1 MRLKKWSEAE
11 RFHRAA
17 LEAEPTHVGAHIS
30 FGTMLARNVSV
41 VSWCRVWWVDANF
54 TFSFRF
60 CNIQSSRS
68 SEAEQY
74 FKRAIRLAPLDSSV
88 HHHYGNFSSP
98 STALKHLHIMEKKS
112 EFLIWWIIN
121 FPFPHHPHNS
131 WVPHINLETRRSL
144 REPGAGGRVVAKRLP
159 ISHRRCDV
167 APDARPEARVGEVVS
182 SGEHATH
189 ASAITTTEHK
199 FPICRRWIYDRT
211 MPARTPISARFSI
224 CSVGHNRRRWAIKPH
239 LISSPA
245 IRRPSAIWRNWE
257 PPRTHES
264 DTTRHNTS
272 WRIYDY
278 GVIIIHHLIFFYIIC
293 RFQTHHRRRRNTSRS
308 SQTGSFVNIWCNVIW
323 CLRSEAVVLFF
334 ISLRFLR
341 VIM

>member
-88 HHHYGNFSSP
+88 HHHYGNFSSH

-121 FPFPHHPHNS
+121 FPFPHHPLTAEFLTSISRHEEACESRVRAAELSPNDYQL
-131 WVPHINLETRRSL
+131 VTAAATSL
-144 REPGAGGRVVAKRLP
+144 RMLDRKHESEKWYRQVSTRLTQVQSQRPNTNSQFAGGKF
-159 ISHRRCDV
+159 
-167 APDARPEARVGEVVS
+167 
-182 SGEHATH
+182 
-189 ASAITTTEHK
+189 TTERCPRAHQS
-199 FPICRRWIYDRT
+199 RRDS
-211 MPARTPISARFSI
+211 PSAR
-224 CSVGHNRRRWAIKPH
+224 
-239 LISSPA
+239 
-245 IRRPSAIWRNWE
+245 
-257 PPRTHES
+257 S
-264 DTTRHNTS
+264 DTTG
-272 WRIYDY
+272 D
-278 GVIIIHHLIFFYIIC
+278 GEL
-293 RFQTHHRRRRNTSRS
+293 
-308 SQTGSFVNIWCNVIW
+308 
-323 CLRSEAVVLFF
+323 
-334 ISLRFLR
+334 
-341 VIM
+341 